1 MNVKFRYL
9 YLLLGAVGFVML
21 FYYFFQNLPEISN
34 IDPIHILVIAV
45 PDMLFFF
52 LAYKTYPPEK
62 EPRRQESYQHRKVSN
77 Y

>member
-21 FYYFFQNLPEISN
+21 FYYFFQNLPDISN
-34 IDPIHILVIAV
+34 IDPIRILVIAV

-62 EPRRQESYQHRKVSN
+62 ESRPQGSYQHRKVSN